1 MQDLTA
7 HVRKEV
13 VRIFMMYKRLDDQ
26 EVGSTGL
33 DVKLSGGA
41 GPRQKIDSEGACL
54 LSYFGDA
61 FLQSSVVGSQDRHD
75 LKPWTRQ
82 SRSYCDRYTHDWE
95 QIPALR
101 SKRSFT

>member
-33 DVKLSGGA
+33 DVKLLGGE
-41 GPRQKIDSEGACL
+41 GPRQKIVSGGDRL
-54 LSYFGDA
+54 LP
-61 FLQSSVVGSQDRHD
+61 L
-75 LKPWTRQ
+75 
-82 SRSYCDRYTHDWE
+82 
-95 QIPALR
+95 LR
-101 SKRSFT
+101 